1 MDRFIE
7 PIWTWEDVLYFAF
20 VCSVDV
26 MEEIGLKCQLVQ
38 CAGNNFNVYF
48 LPCKLYLPLGE
59 TDCFAFVVTG
69 PAQVP
74 MMSPNGSVPPIYV
87 PPGYVSQV

>member
-1 MDRFIE
+1 M
-7 PIWTWEDVLYFAF
+7 
-20 VCSVDV
+20 
-26 MEEIGLKCQLVQ
+26 Q
-38 CAGNNFNVYF
+38 CTGNNFNVYL
-48 LPCKLYLPLGE
+48 LPSKLYLPLRG
-59 TDCFAFVVTG
+59 TDCFASFVTG

>member
-1 MDRFIE
+1 MDCFGCDSGDWVKI
-7 PIWTWEDVLYFAF
+7 VSL
-20 VCSVDV
+20 CSV
-26 MEEIGLKCQLVQ
+26 Q
-38 CAGNNFNVYF
+38 ANVYL
-48 LPCKLYLPLGE
+48 LPSKLYLPVRE
-59 TDCFAFVVTG
+59 TGCFASFVTG